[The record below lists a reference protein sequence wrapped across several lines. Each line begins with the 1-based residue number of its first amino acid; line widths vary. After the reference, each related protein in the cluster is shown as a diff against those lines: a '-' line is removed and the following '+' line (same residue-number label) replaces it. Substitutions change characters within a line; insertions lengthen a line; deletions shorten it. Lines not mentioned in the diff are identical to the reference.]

1 MKKILVAAAIMM
13 SMISC
18 NKDQTI
24 SLNQEAIGFD
34 NAFIN
39 NSTKSVE
46 DPSYDNTN
54 LFSDFAVYGFV
65 EGNVLF
71 DGVKVKG
78 SELNGDWTYTGT
90 QYWIAG
96 AKYNFAAVAPM
107 TDGNWTKTSADKY
120 STTISFTNNG
130 TTDLLYAQTADIE
143 GKVTGNEKVGFTF
156 RHILS
161 KVKFSFENA
170 YNASNATIKVS
181 NIKITDAF
189 KTGQVTLSTSE
200 TTWSNQAQA
209 SANDFELD
217 FGAAVNEV
225 ADDNINTD
233 GTQVSNTADAYTC
246 GTTLESYN
254 ELFLIP
260 STGREYTITF
270 HIDLLISG
278 TAVNGGY
285 NHTAKVSF
293 APTAGNSYN
302 IKAVINTENID
313 PDHSQEPIQFT
324 VTNINGWTDANP
336 NPEVTIPSIN
346 N

>member
-18 NKDQTI
+18 SKDQTI

-71 DGVKVKG
+71 DGIKVEG
-78 SELNGDWTYTGT
+78 SGLNGDWTYTGT

-96 AKYNFAAVAPM
+96 AKYNFAAVAPL
-107 TDGNWTKTSADKY
+107 TDGNWTETGAGADKS

-130 TTDLLYAQTADIE
+130 TTDLLYAQTAEIE
-143 GKVTGNEKVGFTF
+143 GKASGNAKVGFTF

-189 KTGQVTLSTSE
+189 KTGQVALTTSE
-200 TTWSNQAQA
+200 TTWSNQA
-209 SANDFELD
+209 SANDFVLD
-217 FGAAVNEV
+217 FGAAVNEI
-225 ADDNINTD
+225 ADDDDNTD
-233 GTQVSNTADAYTC
+233 GTQVSNSADAYAY

-254 ELFLIP
+254 ELLLIP

-278 TAVNGGY
+278 TPVNDGY

-293 APTAGNSYN
+293 APIAGNSYD
-302 IKAVINTENID
+302 IKAVINANNID